1 MSYLHQT
8 FYKTDGAFLAY
19 GEERLRGLKNMDG
32 LTTVGS
38 MQMIDITA
46 FESRAMERTTG
57 KADPGTIT
65 TTANAAFQTPL
76 YDLLEENARDNIV
89 ETLTVVFGNV
99 PSGAGVTDGT
109 YFPLRTRTL
118 GTGEGIRK
126 ATAGDVSAGLARST
140 SHLILALTDNT
151 ATRYL
156 PGISRGDFFNF
167 GDNTKTYKIE
177 RIHTGTLSSTNMV
190 SFEVSST
197 DSPSG
202 ALSPVPAVGD
212 SYNFRKPAVL
222 FTIEVLVSDFNFN
235 APNDGVAEGTI
246 TFQITGE
253 PTKTVGGLSTD
264 IASIQLPTVL

>member
-65 TTANAAFQTPL
+65 ATANAAFQTPL

-99 PSGAGVTDGT
+99 PTGAGVTNGT
-109 YFPLRTRTL
+109 FFPLRTRTL
-118 GTGEGIRK
+118 GGAPEGIRK
-126 ATAGDVSAGLARST
+126 AGSADNTAFGCGADT
-140 SHLILALTDNT
+140 PILVLTENT

-156 PGISRGDFFNF
+156 PGISRGDFINW
-167 GDNTKTYKIE
+167 GTTGSDVTHQIT
-177 RIHTGTLSSTNMV
+177 RIHTGSLSSTACVAFQMA
-190 SFEVSST
+190 ST
-197 DSPSG
+197 ATS
-202 ALSPVPAVGD
+202 ALSSGVITG

-253 PTKTVGGLSTD
+253 PTKTVGGKTGD
-264 IASIQLPTVL
+264 VASVALPTVL